1 MNEIINFNL
10 PVHVIIAIV
19 VCIIVFIKGI
29 STNIKE
35 AKEYIKKNGA
45 FCFWSDPISVDW
57 YLIATVFLLIWGGF
71 FWW

>member
-1 MNEIINFNL
+1 MIEILNYNL

-35 AKEYIKKNGA
+35 AKDYIKKNGV
-45 FCFWSDPISVDW
+45 FFFFSDPISVDW
-57 YLIATVFLLIWGGF
+57 YLFAIVFLLIWGGF